1 MKNSR
6 QLNSLLS
13 ALSPS
18 SINDAKYTR
27 IYSDENT
34 TVLNVYLK
42 SLIIN
47 GIAILYKCGNF
58 TK

>member
-13 ALSPS
+13 ALSLS
-18 SINDAKYTR
+18 SINDAKYTH
-27 IYSDENT
+27 ICSDENT

-47 GIAILYKCGNF
+47 GIAILYICSNF